1 MRIHL
6 RNFRFEGR
14 EQTLVFSFFFS
25 FFLPSFNKR
34 HDIVHSPLAKVL
46 FSLSLS
52 SLLLSNSYSRSL
64 PWGLSLQIL
73 KKEGGGSSRKI
84 LGKFSYRINWSIKR
98 SDLLQPRD
106 SLNRLKAFNV
116 SLIRLIRTKSF
127 EKRNLLKSPSNSSN
141 IKNF

>member
-14 EQTLVFSFFFS
+14 EQTLVFSFFFF

-127 EKRNLLKSPSNSSN
+127 EKRNLLKSPSNPSN

>member
-14 EQTLVFSFFFS
+14 EQTLVFSFFYQVS
-25 FFLPSFNKR
+25 INGTISYTRLWRKFFF
-34 HDIVHSPLAKVL
+34 
-46 FSLSLS
+46 FLSLS

-127 EKRNLLKSPSNSSN
+127 EKRNLLKCPSNPSN

>member
-25 FFLPSFNKR
+25 FFYQVSINGTISYTRLWRKF
-34 HDIVHSPLAKVL
+34 
-46 FSLSLS
+46 FFLSLS

-116 SLIRLIRTKSF
+116 SLIRLIQTKSF
-127 EKRNLLKSPSNSSN
+127 EKRNLLKSPSNPSN